1 MAVFYNREKSKIGTL
16 TGTIIHFP
24 RKMTEEN
31 DPALAFNFEKL
42 PAGYLRCDGSVLSAE
57 QYPALAAVLG
67 TGTGSRFRPITY
79 AVNKHFL
86 PLYKKPLFFF
96 PLSILIMGGIKNIQI
111 VSDKKSIPIFKKI
124 LSKIKLKI
132 NFYYQVQNKPL
143 GIVDGIIQSK
153 RFLKNSDFVLIL
165 GDNFFYGQ
173 SLSDQIINFYNK
185 KNCILTVKNKNT
197 KEFGVVKYKNGK
209 LHKIIEKPKKFI
221 SNDIVTGLYVY
232 ENSVI
237 KICEKLKPS
246 SRNELEITDL
256 NNFLIKNNK
265 LHAMQLGRGSVW
277 LDAGSPDDL
286 LRASEFIK
294 IIEDRSGYE
303 IGDLEEISK
312 NFL

>member
-1 MAVFYNREKSKIGTL
+1 MEKKGIL
-16 TGTIIHFP
+16 
-24 RKMTEEN
+24 
-31 DPALAFNFEKL
+31 LA
-42 PAGYLRCDGSVLSAE
+42 G
-57 QYPALAAVLG
+57 
-67 TGTGSRFRPITY
+67 GTGSRFRPITY

-153 RFLKNSDFVLIL
+153 KFLKNSDFALIL

-209 LHKIIEKPKKFI
+209 LYKIIEKPKKFI

-232 ENSVI
+232 ENNVI